1 MASAPVLPTAVQRAL
16 RWLPAPMQ
24 PPLALMIRA
33 GIRWIDDGGPQLGA
47 ALAFYTMFAM
57 APLLLIAISVAGAV
71 FGVDAARGQIVQE
84 IQGVVGKEAAR
95 SIEAM
100 IESAWRHPDGLR
112 AAGIGV
118 LTLLVGATGVFTE
131 LRRALN
137 RIMHVTP
144 DPSALSTLLKARLT
158 GLALVLGFGFL
169 SIVSLLLSASLQAF
183 SAMVPMEALGVV
195 LRVLELLLSTAV
207 LGLAFG
213 ALLRWVPDRPPRWG
227 AVWAGS
233 ISCALMFGLGKYLI
247 GLYLSR
253 ASVASSYGAAG
264 SFVVVML
271 WVYYTGQILL
281 YGAAVTADCSEA
293 RDPEGPAAIAA

>member
-1 MASAPVLPTAVQRAL
+1 MP
-16 RWLPAPMQ
+16 
-24 PPLALMIRA
+24 
-33 GIRWIDDGGPQLGA
+33 
-47 ALAFYTMFAM
+47 
-57 APLLLIAISVAGAV
+57 
-71 FGVDAARGQIVQE
+71 
-84 IQGVVGKEAAR
+84 AAR

-144 DPSALSTLLKARLT
+144 DPSALSTLVKARLT